1 MERTLE
7 LKVVTVT
14 FMFSLQTQG
23 RRNFTSHRV
32 VSEKKIVKEN
42 IIEKAVF
49 FWMRFYNHI
58 NVSCFIPFLMFF
70 KR

>member
-32 VSEKKIVKEN
+32 VSENKKIVKEN
-42 IIEKAVF
+42 IIEKAF
-49 FWMRFYNHI
+49 FFDE
-58 NVSCFIPFLMFF
+58 VL
-70 KR
+70 